1 MNRFAATSKA
11 LRKLVFSPMGFKII
25 SISRTKIL
33 AKNFQDRVL
42 DKVSMSKRE
51 KPQSLS
57 MLGGNA
63 TSQDIEF
70 LQRVRK
76 LGTSFSLCCFSNS

>member
-1 MNRFAATSKA
+1 MIGKLQKLTLLSRVIPFLEEDDVNRFAATSKA

-25 SISRTKIL
+25 SVSRTKIM

-63 TSQDIEF
+63 TS
-70 LQRVRK
+70 
-76 LGTSFSLCCFSNS
+76 